1 MMGLVYPAFVLA
13 VMLFS
18 VLKRRKWDDADP

>member
-18 VLKRRKWDDADP
+18 IAKRWRWEDEDP

>member
-1 MMGLVYPAFVLA
+1 MSLVYPAFVLA

-18 VLKRRKWDDADP
+18 VLKRWKWEDDP